1 MGAGMVMD
9 TINFNECS
17 TTEIFSVKSR
27 APQLGTPPTL
37 LHHSMDM
44 EAILF
49 WGYMILSVAIA
60 LIFA

>member
-1 MGAGMVMD
+1 MD

-17 TTEIFSVKSR
+17 TTEIFSVKSGT
-27 APQLGTPPTL
+27 PQLPSTPM
-37 LHHSMDM
+37 HHSMDM